1 VDLLSRLTR
10 HLPLTLA
17 VLALIV
23 LAIVIALV
31 LLVRRRRVP
40 PAGEQPAPAGTGAV
54 VVDFRQAGSH
64 QRLASAFRRALAEL
78 RRHLGAGDSRYRLPW
93 YLLLGE
99 EASGKSRLFADSG
112 LNLPLGAPAEPSPDS
127 GEGVAFWFF
136 DHGVVLDVAGEY
148 VLGAGGGT
156 PNERGWRH
164 FLSLLRENRPER
176 PLDGVVLAIPCA
188 ELAGP
193 PEQEGA
199 RLAAAAEK
207 GAALFRKLRQA
218 QESLGMSF
226 PVYILVTGCERV
238 PGFESYVTEIPDHL
252 RGDLFGW
259 SNPYTPETA
268 YRPEW
273 IDEAFTLL
281 GAGLHRV
288 QIEAFGDQ
296 AVLEDPDGVFCF
308 PEEFQRLK
316 GPLRVYLNQIF
327 RASAYHEM
335 LSCRGLYLCGGL
347 PREDRAGELL
357 RDPGAVGGAVFV
369 RDVFD
374 RKVFPERDLA
384 RPTNLALIQG
394 GRRLRVLQAAVVTLA
409 LISTLGLG
417 WARYRLSQREDDLRA
432 FLLSTAQNLEETR
445 DRRLKGAAEHE
456 FLRDKAF
463 HLFEGMSKLDGDW
476 FGSVF
481 IPSSWFSP
489 FNHGLERAI
498 VRAYNEIILTTLY
511 QELGRSLDRI
521 IVTARPVS
529 LAAEAAALPEG
540 GGGVLPSDR
549 FIAWDPGAAAGASAS
564 PFDLRPLERTPEF
577 MRLSG
582 YAGSLRD
589 LETHVVLYNRLRNTE
604 SLEDLNA
611 VVHYLFEHDLP
622 KGFFDN
628 AELYTGA
635 LADVAYTRFQPLQH
649 RPRTTGQADE
659 LGKLLFDR
667 LFAQNPAV
675 ADLRG
680 AATLLG
686 QVSDA
691 AWNPGS
697 GDTVASLIT
706 LRTQLKRAEQELASP
721 NLAWMAGDNL
731 ELGAPWKQFL
741 QVVRATVF
749 LGPETADSLQ
759 EEGAR
764 RYQDFR
770 RGLFGLETRSTG
782 PLVARDVKS
791 GALALS
797 PPAKLLAD
805 ALDGL
810 SQQGFVSAAA
820 AGAPAAAA
828 LSPRGRVLWDTATL
842 QQAEGLYKPYEGFIE
857 KTLAPFPPD
866 LRNTLQASARD
877 RLGAKMLAQVADA
890 QQAGPEPD
898 LSSALLLEQA
908 LEAEVANFQA
918 AAAPIAGLT
927 DRFGKLGLYAAKDQ
941 VAAAFTAQG
950 AQILADA
957 DRLLTLRAPYTP
969 KGSGFDWWGGGRH
982 LSLDAYGVRDEAELA
997 AYLGAQRS
1005 TVADISSRY
1014 AEPVIQALGGKASS
1028 RSLRASFARW
1038 TAIGEQLRRY
1048 AGKEPGNSVTGLEE
1062 FILKDLTEIE
1072 PANCTRRISTRML
1085 AEPAA
1090 DFFQERR
1097 GGLRRQ
1103 VWDRCLYLAGG
1114 QAAEGYR
1121 KLADFFNQRLA
1132 GKFPFAAS
1140 PPGRLDPEADPE
1152 DIRAFFQLYAAYAPI
1167 VRAVPDADRP
1177 PGTGEFIDRMD
1188 GVRALFAAFL
1198 DDPARP
1204 EAPAFDLAIRFRD
1217 NRREE
1222 RGGDQILRWSL
1233 ASGEQVATHPNTRP
1247 VISWTYGT
1255 PLRLEL
1261 QWAKD
1266 SPVIPVESADL
1277 PGVHVQ
1283 GRTAILEVR
1292 DRWSLLSLVRGL
1304 GSPVDADADPGA
1316 ERLRLQVAT
1325 RPEADPKA
1333 KPEMA
1338 RVFVALAL
1346 RAPERRDRTAGKDAA
1361 ASAATAGVA
1370 AAPAGDLELPA
1381 FPLSAP
1387 AWRVKSDVMS
1397 EGR

>member
-1 VDLLSRLTR
+1 MDLLSRLTR

-40 PAGEQPAPAGTGAV
+40 PAEEEPGPAPARTGAV

-93 YLLLGE
+93 YVLLGE
-99 EASGKSRLFADSG
+99 EASGKSSLFPDSG
-112 LNLPLGAPAEPSPDS
+112 LNLPLGAPEEPSPDS

-188 ELAGP
+188 DLVGP

-199 RLAAAAEK
+199 RLAAAADK

-218 QESLGMSF
+218 QESLGMNF

-238 PGFESYVTEIPDHL
+238 PGFESYVTEIPNHL

-281 GAGLHRV
+281 GGGLHRV

-316 GPLRVYLNQIF
+316 GALRVYLNQIF

-335 LSCRGLYLCGGL
+335 LPCRGLYLCGGL
-347 PREDRAGELL
+347 PREERAGELL

-394 GRRLRVLQAAVVTLA
+394 GRRLRVLQAAVVILA

-417 WARYRLSQREDDLRA
+417 WARYRLGERKDDLRV
-432 FLLSTAQNLEETR
+432 FLLGTAQDLEETR

-463 HLFEGMSKLDGDW
+463 HLFDGMAKLDGSW

-489 FNHGLERAI
+489 FNRGLERAI
-498 VRAYNEIILTTLY
+498 VRAYNEIILATLY

-521 IVTARPVS
+521 LVTARPVS
-529 LAAEAAALPEG
+529 LAATAAPSEG

-549 FIAWDPGAAAGASAS
+549 FIAWDPGVAGVSAS
-564 PFDLRPLERTPEF
+564 PLDLRPLDRTPEF
-577 MRLSG
+577 TRLNV
-582 YAGSLRD
+582 YVGSLRD
-589 LETHVVLYNRLRNTE
+589 LETHVVLYNRLRSTE

-622 KGFFDN
+622 KGFFEN
-628 AELYTGA
+628 AELYARA
-635 LADVAYTRFQPLQH
+635 LADVAYTRFQPLRHQ
-649 RPRTTGQADE
+649 PRTNGQAGE
-659 LGKLLFDR
+659 LARLLFDR

-675 ADLRG
+675 ADLRS
-680 AATLLG
+680 AATLVG
-686 QVSDA
+686 EVSDA
-691 AWNPGS
+691 DWNPAG

-706 LRTQLKRAEQELASP
+706 LNTRLKRAEQELASP
-721 NLAWMAGDNL
+721 DLAWMAGDTL
-731 ELGAPWKQFL
+731 ELGPPWQQLL
-741 QVVRATVF
+741 QGVRSTIF
-749 LGPETADSLQ
+749 LGPETADSLK
-759 EEGAR
+759 EEGAQ

-770 RGLFGLETRSTG
+770 RGLFGIETRSTG
-782 PLVARDVKS
+782 PLVARDPKNGTLS
-791 GALALS
+791 LS

-810 SQQGFVSAAA
+810 SRQGFVSAAAA

-828 LSPRGRVLWDTATL
+828 LPPRGRVLWDTVTL

-866 LRNTLQASARD
+866 LRNTLQISARD
-877 RLGAKMLAQVADA
+877 RLGARMMTQVADA

-898 LSSALLLEQA
+898 LGSALLLEQA

-918 AAAPIAGLT
+918 AAAPLAGLA
-927 DRFGKLGLYAAKDQ
+927 DRFGKLGLFAAKDQ

-957 DRLLTLRAPYTP
+957 DRLLVLRAPYTP

-982 LSLDAYGVRDEAELA
+982 LSLDAYSVRDEAELA
-997 AYLGAQRS
+997 AYLAAQRS

-1048 AGKEPGNSVTGLEE
+1048 AGKEPGNSVASLEE
-1062 FILKDLTEIE
+1062 LILKDLTEIE

-1097 GGLRRQ
+1097 GALRRQ

-1152 DIRAFFQLYAAYAPI
+1152 DIRSFFQLYAAYAPI
-1167 VRAVPDADRP
+1167 VRAVPEADRP

-1204 EAPAFDLAIRFRD
+1204 EAPAFDLVIRFRD

-1222 RGGDQILRWSL
+1222 KGGDQILRWSL
-1233 ASGEQVATHPNTRP
+1233 ASGEQVATHPNARP
-1247 VISWTYGT
+1247 VIPWTYGT

-1292 DRWSLLSLVRGL
+1292 GRWSLLALVRGL
-1304 GSPVDADADPGA
+1304 ESPGGADLDPGT

-1333 KPEMA
+1333 APEMA
-1338 RVFVALAL
+1338 RVFVGLAL

-1361 ASAATAGVA
+1361 AAASVP

>member
-1 VDLLSRLTR
+1 MDLLSRLTR

-40 PAGEQPAPAGTGAV
+40 PAEERPAPAQAGAGAV

-93 YLLLGE
+93 YVLLGE
-99 EASGKSRLFADSG
+99 EASGKSSLFPDSG

-238 PGFESYVTEIPDHL
+238 PGFESYVAEIPNHL

-273 IDEAFTLL
+273 IDEAFALL
-281 GAGLHRV
+281 GGGLHRV

-335 LSCRGLYLCGGL
+335 LPCRGLYLCGGL
-347 PREDRAGELL
+347 PREDGAGELL

-394 GRRLRVLQAAVVTLA
+394 GRRLRFLQAAVVILA
-409 LISTLGLG
+409 LASTLGLG
-417 WARYRLSQREDDLRA
+417 WARYRLGERKKDLRT
-432 FLLSTAQNLEETR
+432 FLLSTSQDLEETR
-445 DRRLKGAAEHE
+445 ERRLKGAAEHE
-456 FLRDKAF
+456 FQHDKAF
-463 HLFEGMSKLDGDW
+463 HLFDGMAKLNAGW

-481 IPSSWFSP
+481 VPSSWFSP
-489 FNHGLERAI
+489 FNHELKLAI

-521 IVTARPVS
+521 LVTSRPVS
-529 LAAEAAALPEG
+529 LVAAATVPAA

-549 FIAWDPGAAAGASAS
+549 FIAWDSATLGES
-564 PFDLRPLERTPEF
+564 ALAVDLRPVERTPEF
-577 MRLSG
+577 TRLSG
-582 YAGSLRD
+582 YVGSLRD
-589 LETHVVLYNRLRNTE
+589 LETHVGLFNRLRNTE

-628 AELYTGA
+628 AQLYARA

-649 RPRTTGQADE
+649 RPRTTRQAAE
-659 LGKLLFDR
+659 LTNLLFDR
-667 LFAQNPAV
+667 LFARNPAM
-675 ADLRG
+675 ADLRS
-680 AATLLG
+680 AAALVG

-691 AWNPGS
+691 GWNPGG

-706 LRTQLKRAEQELASP
+706 LRSHLKRAEQELASSD
-721 NLAWMAGDNL
+721 LGWMAGDNL
-731 ELGAPWKQFL
+731 ELGPSWQQL
-741 QVVRATVF
+741 MQGVRATVF
-749 LGPETADSLQ
+749 LGPETADSFQ

-770 RGLFGLETRSTG
+770 RGLFGIETRSTG
-782 PLVARDVKS
+782 PLVARDAKS

-810 SQQGFVSAAA
+810 TQQGFVSAAA
-820 AGAPAAAA
+820 AGAPAAVA
-828 LSPRGRVLWDTATL
+828 LSPRGRVLWDTVTL

-877 RLGAKMLAQVADA
+877 RLGAKMLAQVVDA

-908 LEAEVANFQA
+908 LESEVANFQA
-918 AAAPIAGLT
+918 AAAPVAGLT
-927 DRFGKLGLYAAKDQ
+927 DRFGKLGLFAAKDQ

-957 DRLLTLRAPYTP
+957 DRLLVLRAPYTP

-982 LSLDAYGVRDEAELA
+982 LSLDAYGARDEAELA

-1048 AGKEPGNSVTGLEE
+1048 AGKEPGNSVASLEE

-1167 VRAVPDADRP
+1167 VRAVPEADRP

-1204 EAPAFDLAIRFRD
+1204 AAPAFDLAIRFRD

-1222 RGGDQILRWSL
+1222 KGGDQILRWSL
-1233 ASGEQVATHPNTRP
+1233 ASGEQVATHPNARP
-1247 VISWTYGT
+1247 VIPWTYGT

-1277 PGVHVQ
+1277 PGVHVN
-1283 GRTAILEVR
+1283 GRTAILEAR
-1292 DRWSLLSLVRGL
+1292 DRWSLLALLRGL

-1338 RVFVALAL
+1338 RVFVGLAL
-1346 RAPERRDRTAGKDAA
+1346 RAPERRDKTAGKDAA
-1361 ASAATAGVA
+1361 AAAGVA

-1387 AWRVKSDVMS
+1387 AWRVKSDAS
-1397 EGR
+1397 